1 MKINILFGA
10 EGAKEARGIVV
21 IIDVFRAASTASYIL
36 EKGAKYIIPVST
48 ADEAFAEKYENPDFI
63 LMGEEKGYKIEGFD
77 FGNSPFEVI
86 EAILKD
92 KVVVFRTT
100 QGTQGIVNAKNASE
114 ILFGSF
120 PYAQAIVDYINLK
133 KSETVSLV
141 VMGDSGEDEVFA
153 QFLKKRLE
161 GENPKIE
168 AVVEEIRVSAGAQ
181 RFLDPHLLEFPTQ
194 DFELCLA
201 ADIFNFVPIVAQMDG
216 HQIIIKKD
224 LN

>member
-1 MKINILFGA
+1 MKINILFGID
-10 EGAKEARGIVV
+10 GAKEARGITV

-36 EKGAKYIIPVST
+36 NKGAKYIIPVPT
-48 ADEAFAEKYENPDFI
+48 AEEAFILKKENPEFI

-100 QGTQGIVNAKNASE
+100 QGTQGIVSAINASE

-120 PYAQAIVDYINLK
+120 PYAQAIVDYINHK
-133 KSETVSLV
+133 KPEIVSLV
-141 VMGDSGEDEVFA
+141 VMGDSGEDEIFA
-153 QFLKKRLE
+153 HFLKNRLE
-161 GENPKIE
+161 GESPKIE
-168 AVVEEIRVSAGAQ
+168 KAVEEIRVGAGAK
-181 RFLDPHLLEFPTQ
+181 RFLDPHLLEFPTA
-194 DFELCLA
+194 DFDLCLA
-201 ADIFNFVPIVAQMDG
+201 ADIFNFVPIVANQNG
-216 HQIIIKKD
+216 RQIIIKKS